1 MNRQVN
7 GYQNPEGLSN
17 YFTTTLHLRPGET
30 AEVQLALHPVLAI
43 PLNASRVAIPV
54 TPAAIE
60 VASA

>member
-30 AEVQLALHPVLAI
+30 AEVQLALHPALAI
-43 PLNASRVAIPV
+43 LVHASPLAIPV
-54 TPAAIE
+54 TPTTLE
-60 VASA
+60 VASV